1 MNLELVNAM
10 KQNLENGICS
20 ALVTVTSVK
29 GSTPSSLGDLMLV
42 NTDKSIIGT
51 IGGGKL
57 EADVIER
64 ASECI
69 SKSIDLEKEYS
80 LTPESPIAMECG
92 GFTRVYIKVL
102 KPKPRLII
110 AGGGHIGFELYQ
122 LGLLMDFDI
131 DIFENREEFCS
142 VERFPLAKNL
152 FCGNYVETVKNYE
165 THDNCFICI
174 VTSGHKGD
182 SECLNGFLIKNYAYL
197 GMIGSARKVKK
208 IYADL
213 KEDTV
218 KRELFKNVNAP
229 MGINI
234 NSNEPR
240 EIALGIMAEILVKKN
255 KANLVHMKDLKLGG
269 TYD

>member
-1 MNLELVNAM
+1 MNLEIINAI
-10 KQNLENGICS
+10 KKNLENGIYS

-57 EADVIER
+57 EADVIEN
-64 ASECI
+64 SLECI
-69 SKSIDLEKEYS
+69 KTSVDLEREYN
-80 LTPESPIAMECG
+80 LTPESSIGMECG
-92 GFTRVYIKVL
+92 GFTRVYIKVI
-102 KPKPRLII
+102 KPKSRLII
-110 AGGGHIGFELYQ
+110 AGGGHIGLELYK

-142 VERFPLAKNL
+142 VERFPFAKNL
-152 FCGNYVETVKNYE
+152 FYGNYIETVKNYE

-182 SECLNGFLIKNYAYL
+182 SECLNGFLTKNYAYL
-197 GMIGSARKVKK
+197 GMIGSARKIKK
-208 IYADL
+208 IYAEL
-213 KEDTV
+213 KEDSV
-218 KRELFKNVNAP
+218 KKELFKKVNAP

-234 NSNEPR
+234 NSNEPK
-240 EIALGIMAEILVKKN
+240 EIALGIMAEIIIKKN
-255 KANLVHMKDLKLGG
+255 NANLIHMKDLKLGG